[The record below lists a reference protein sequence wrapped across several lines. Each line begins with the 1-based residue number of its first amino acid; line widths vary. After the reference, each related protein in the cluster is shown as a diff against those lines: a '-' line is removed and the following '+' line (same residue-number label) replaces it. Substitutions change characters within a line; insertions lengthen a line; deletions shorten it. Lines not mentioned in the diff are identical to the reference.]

1 MATLSYSLS
10 SVVRYDGKARVL
22 VRLSVARGVKPR
34 AKTEIY
40 INPARWSAEEG
51 RIVIPRINNAEQRE
65 LIATKHALDEL
76 TNHIYQAAAELR
88 KPADATTEW
97 LTRCIEQFH
106 HPEEQEAEEQPEQDI
121 FEAFDRFLSV
131 KRYSRFRDASF
142 RQVARCLQRWGAIR
156 ERSVSFDTI
165 TERSLLDFELFLRDE
180 HRYATDEA
188 YAPQYEHAR
197 DAREERGQNT
207 INGLLTRLR
216 TFYRWANEQG
226 LTKNNPFLRFKV
238 KECIYGT
245 PYYLTLDERRQLLE
259 ADMPSKP
266 LEAIRDI
273 FVFQC
278 CVGCRVGDLTNLSP
292 KNIVNGALEYIPRKT
307 KEGNP
312 VTVRVPLNGTA
323 LALIEKWSEGDRLLP
338 FVADAYYNRA
348 LKECFTAAGLTR
360 SVTTI
365 DPKTRQEVQ
374 RPLNEIAS
382 SHLARRTF
390 IGNLY
395 KQLKDP
401 NIIASMSGHREGSR
415 AFARYRAIDDTIK
428 AEAVALLD

>member
-1 MATLSYSLS
+1 MADFRGAQSVKVVYSCIFLYISRSQNLDFLGTRAIFVPETYTIMATLSYSLS

-34 AKTEIY
+34 AKTEIFV
-40 INPARWSAEEG
+40 NPARWSAEEG

-65 LIATKHALDEL
+65 LIATKHTLDDL
-76 TNHIYQAAAELR
+76 TNHIYQAASELR
-88 KPADATTEW
+88 KPTEATTEW

-121 FEAFDRFLSV
+121 FEAFDRFLSA

-156 ERSVSFDTI
+156 DRAVTFDTLN
-165 TERSLLDFELFLRDE
+165 ERTLLDLELFLRDE
-180 HRYATDEA
+180 HRYANDEA
-188 YAPQYEHAR
+188 YALLYEHAR

-207 INGLLTRLR
+207 ISGLLTRLR

-307 KEGNP
+307 KEGHP

-338 FVADAYYNRA
+338 FVADA
-348 LKECFTAAGLTR
+348 
-360 SVTTI
+360 
-365 DPKTRQEVQ
+365 
-374 RPLNEIAS
+374 
-382 SHLARRTF
+382 
-390 IGNLY
+390 
-395 KQLKDP
+395 
-401 NIIASMSGHREGSR
+401 
-415 AFARYRAIDDTIK
+415 
-428 AEAVALLD
+428 